1 MKPSHFFAIFIPLFA
16 IIVTTLI
23 SDYMIRSRQEPGT
36 RRKILASVFMGVLFL
51 GGISWLS
58 LF

>member
-16 IIVTTLI
+16 IIVTTLL
-23 SDYMIRSRQEPGT
+23 SDYLRWSKQETRTKNMI
-36 RRKILASVFMGVLFL
+36 LVSVFVGVILL